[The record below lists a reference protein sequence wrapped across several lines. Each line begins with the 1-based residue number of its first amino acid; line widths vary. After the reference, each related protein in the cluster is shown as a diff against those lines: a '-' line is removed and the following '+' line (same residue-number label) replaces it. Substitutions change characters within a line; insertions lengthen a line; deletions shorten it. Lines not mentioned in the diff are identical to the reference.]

1 MKNILLITALL
12 LLISFQ
18 GQGQCAALELKI
30 DTENINELTN
40 KEIKSLK
47 YLREEEFLAGD
58 VYEYLSEI
66 YSLPVF
72 KNISK
77 AEDLHTEKVRELL
90 EAYEIP
96 DPAKNHEA
104 GVFENKVLQ
113 AHYIALIALGEKSLN
128 DAIVVGLTIEE
139 MDIKDLQDAL
149 DNVIKEENI
158 RKVYDFLLMGS
169 HHHLKAFNFQAGNRD
184 LTYKPQFLT
193 EEEFQLALEK

>member
-1 MKNILLITALL
+1 MNNILLIAALL
-12 LLISFQ
+12 LLSFQ
-18 GQGQCAALELKI
+18 GQSQCAALELKI

-58 VYEYLSEI
+58 VYEYLGEI

-72 KNISK
+72 KNISR

-104 GVFENKVLQ
+104 GIFEVFP
-113 AHYIALIALGEKSLN
+113 
-128 DAIVVGLTIEE
+128 
-139 MDIKDLQDAL
+139 DIFGTGD
-149 DNVIKEENI
+149 
-158 RKVYDFLLMGS
+158 
-169 HHHLKAFNFQAGNRD
+169 
-184 LTYKPQFLT
+184 TYNT
-193 EEEFQLALEK
+193 R